1 MTYLRKSIKIC
12 EVIRL
17 DLQLKSSYIS
27 LIQSDGGTKDLRS
40 HGNPGK
46 PEGANLSEQSNN
58 KRIDDEISGQSFGAD
73 L

>member
-1 MTYLRKSIKIC
+1 MDSVTCGVQLNTLSYS
-12 EVIRL
+12 EVEA
-17 DLQLKSSYIS
+17 
-27 LIQSDGGTKDLRS
+27 KDLRS

>member
-1 MTYLRKSIKIC
+1 MT
-12 EVIRL
+12 
-17 DLQLKSSYIS
+17 SYIESAMISSVTNKNELS
-27 LIQSDGGTKDLRS
+27 LIQSGGGTKDLRS

-58 KRIDDEISGQSFGAD
+58 KRIDDEISGQSFGTD

>member
-1 MTYLRKSIKIC
+1 MCDSAIMGNETNRTEL
-12 EVIRL
+12 
-17 DLQLKSSYIS
+17 S
-27 LIQSDGGTKDLRS
+27 LIQSGGGTKDLRS

>member
-1 MTYLRKSIKIC
+1 MAYFAIVYQSNKKQNQKLSC
-12 EVIRL
+12 F
-17 DLQLKSSYIS
+17 S
-27 LIQSDGGTKDLRS
+27 LIQSGGGTKDLRS

-58 KRIDDEISGQSFGAD
+58 KRIDDEISGQSFGTD